1 MEIQQLLKYI
11 SKWKYFQELN
21 NMYFFEDIS
30 NLKQLGD
37 KIYLKARL

>member
-1 MEIQQLLKYI
+1 MYLQQLLKYM

-30 NLKQLGD
+30 NCKQLSD
-37 KIYLKARL
+37 KIYLKAKL